1 MILFYCGHCAH
12 KISVRD
18 NYVGKQGKCSKCGSV
33 FVVPTESTI
42 VEFHCESCD
51 RIISAPKSHAG
62 KKAVCPKCKSTFII
76 PADQFTGPAAT
87 RNDSGDLIARTI
99 DSHHDLTLIEVPK
112 EYKLKDEPVDQPK
125 ASEQATERQRESEEE
140 SEAEEAESPEY
151 HKLPWIVDIFLYPM
165 SLSGLLHL
173 GIFTII
179 PFVLSLI
186 GMLLGPFSM
195 AIAIPSFLINLA
207 ISLYLYW
214 YVTECI
220 RDSAKGGLRAPEAFA
235 TAGLEEMWSQ
245 ALYIIGCCLIFLGPA
260 FFYGIFN
267 NKTDVVYW
275 LLFICGIFFFPM
287 GLLACVMFDSI
298 RGLNPLLLIVSI
310 FSTFFQYCGLAL
322 LITGIVIGF
331 KTIQTMQSDSR
342 QQGMLT
348 TIFLERIF
356 FLILLYIAFVVGH
369 LLGRFFWRYQDKL
382 NWEV

>member
-1 MILFYCGHCAH
+1 MIRFYCEHCAH
-12 KISVRD
+12 KIRVRD
-18 NYVGKQGKCSKCGSV
+18 TEIGRQGKCPKCGNV
-33 FVVPTESTI
+33 ITIPAESTI
-42 VEFHCESCD
+42 IEFRCEKCD
-51 RIISAPKSHAG
+51 RQMSVPKSNAG
-62 KKAVCPKCKSTFII
+62 KKAICPKCNSTFII
-76 PADQFTGPAAT
+76 PATQFTGPAET

-99 DSHHDLTLIEVPK
+99 DSPHDLTLIDVPE
-112 EYKLKDEPVDQPK
+112 EYKLKDEPAGQYNISEKAVDR
-125 ASEQATERQRESEEE
+125 RQESEEDLKAEE
-140 SEAEEAESPEY
+140 SESVGQRR
-151 HKLPWIVDIFLYPM
+151 LPWLIDIFLYPT
-165 SLSGLLHL
+165 SISGLLHL

-235 TAGLEEMWSQ
+235 TAGLEEMLSQ
-245 ALYIIGCCLIFLGPA
+245 ALYIVGCCLVFLGPS

-267 NKTDVVYW
+267 NKTDFVYW

-298 RGLNPLLLIVSI
+298 SGLNPLLLIVSI
-310 FSTFFQYCGLAL
+310 VSTFFQYCGLVL
-322 LITGIVIGF
+322 LITSIVLGF
-331 KTIQTMQSDSR
+331 RAIRTMQSDNG
-342 QQGMLT
+342 QQEMLT
-348 TIFLERIF
+348 AIFLGRIF
-356 FLILLYIAFVVGH
+356 FFILLYIAFVVGH

-382 NWEV
+382 KWEV